1 MNRLRAAAVWVAS
14 AAFAAGCGSAPPE
27 RPRAPAAAPTA
38 PLTIEV
44 VYPPPE
50 RRGARVRAGEILR
63 ADSSYRIGSS
73 DSTFLF
79 GSVGPGPARLAVNGS
94 EVDVHASGGW
104 LAWVPVPPDSL
115 ATFFIVAT
123 SGTDTARAT
132 VQALLARAPKRDP
145 LGEAW
150 IDPTSLSPTGV
161 WWVRPGE
168 GFTLGVRAAGREVRV
183 ITPAGDTIP
192 LVVTDRRDATNWG
205 RVAFESAEN
214 GRPLLSRQSGRYEGW
229 WTGAFGP
236 DPDHPLRP
244 SEPSVHDDSSWVVV
258 EAVGQYETVRV
269 RWPLQVGVIEPAA
282 PVVGVVDDDTAGTG
296 ATDQILP
303 GRPSPNGTY
312 HWFFPQG
319 TRAAVTGRR
328 NGQVRFQLS
337 ERSAAWVD
345 AADVQPLPDGT
356 PPPRGRALA
365 PRLFPGE
372 ESVTLRVPVT
382 ERVPFRVDEAGNRL
396 ELRLYGVSADM
407 DWLQYGGTD
416 PFVQLLSFDQPT
428 EDEVV
433 IAIDLARPVW
443 GYRTQWRENALLLE
457 IRRPPAINPERP
469 LEGRH
474 VALDPGHPPG
484 GAIGP
489 TGVQEHEVTL
499 AVARVAARMLEAR
512 GASVTLLRTNQAP
525 VGLIERTVRAEQIG
539 AEVLVSIHANAL
551 PDGVNPFVNTGTS
564 VYYYHPRA
572 APLARSVND
581 ALVERFGARD
591 LGFGRGDLALA
602 RPTWMPAIL
611 VEGLFIMLPDHET
624 ILVSEEGQREYA
636 RGIVEGVAR
645 FLGDYARSDRP

>member
-1 MNRLRAAAVWVAS
+1 MDRLRAAAVWVAG
-14 AAFAAGCGSAPPE
+14 AALAAGCGSAPPE
-27 RPRAPAAAPTA
+27 SARTPAAAPTA

-50 RRGARVRAGEILR
+50 RRGARVRGGEILPLD
-63 ADSSYRIGSS
+63 ASYRIGSS

-79 GSVGPGPARLAVNGS
+79 GSVGPGPARLAVNGH
-94 EVDVHASGGW
+94 EVDVHPSGGW

-115 ATFFIVAT
+115 ATFLIVAT
-123 SGTDTARAT
+123 SGRDTARAA
-132 VQALLARAPKRDP
+132 VQAPLARPPKHDP
-145 LGEAW
+145 LGDAW

-161 WWVRPGE
+161 WWLRPDE
-168 GFTLGVRAAGREVRV
+168 GLTLSVRAAGSEVRLV
-183 ITPAGDTIP
+183 TPAGDTIP
-192 LVVTDRRDATNWG
+192 LIPTDHRDTTNWG
-205 RVAFESAEN
+205 RVAFETSEN
-214 GRPLLSRQSGRYEGW
+214 GRPLPSGEGGRFEIW

-236 DPDHPLRP
+236 DPGHPLRP
-244 SEPSVHDDSSWVVV
+244 PMRNADEDSSWVVV
-258 EAVGQYETVRV
+258 EAVGRYETMRV
-269 RWPLQVGVIEPAA
+269 RWPLRVGVIEPAA

-296 ATDQILP
+296 ATDRILP

-319 TRAAVTGRR
+319 TRASVTGRR
-328 NGQVRFQLS
+328 NGQVRFRLS
-337 ERSAAWVD
+337 ARSVAWVD
-345 AADVQPLPDGT
+345 AADVQPLPEGT
-356 PPPRGRALA
+356 PPPHGRALV
-365 PRLFPGE
+365 PRLLPGE

-382 ERVPFRVDEAGNRL
+382 ERVPFRVDEGPNRL
-396 ELRLYGVSADM
+396 ELRLYGAVADM
-407 DWLQYGGTD
+407 DWLQYGATD
-416 PFVQLLSFDQPT
+416 PFVQLLSFDQPA

-433 IAIDLARPVW
+433 IAVDLARPVW
-443 GYRTQWRENALLLE
+443 GYRTEWRGNDLLLE
-457 IRRPPAINPERP
+457 VRRPPDLNPDRP

-499 AVARVAARMLEAR
+499 AVARLAARLLEAR
-512 GASVTLLRTNQAP
+512 GASVTLLRTTQAA
-525 VGLIERTVRAEQIG
+525 VGLIERTVLAEQVG

-551 PDGVNPFVNTGTS
+551 PDGINPLENAGTS

-581 ALVERFGARD
+581 ALVERLNTRD

-611 VEGLFIMLPDHET
+611 VEGLFIMLPEHEAM
-624 ILVSEEGQREYA
+624 LANEEGQRRYA

-645 FLGDYARSDRP
+645 FLGDYARSVRP